1 MTFAQPDPNMR
12 FLHGGG
18 EMGKSIRNK
27 DWTKTSLGS
36 PHTWPQSLKTTL
48 SIILNSGHPMLLWW
62 GPDLICF
69 YNDSSQP
76 ILLGNSSHQQI
87 LGLMG
92 KNTGITDWNYIEP
105 LIEKVLD
112 SGEPIFANGQ
122 ISQFAG
128 LSKEKNIYL
137 RFCYSAVTDESGK
150 PGGVLM
156 TCTEVAE
163 TPVIY
168 NSPEEKNEEN
178 LNSGIEQIF
187 PVQADRDRSVAT
199 EMEVS
204 EKHAAPEDL
213 EENDQKLNIVVAASD
228 LAVWELNLKTRV
240 AKYSNRYLEIFGYP
254 KGTVLTHQQILQ
266 HLHPDDLPIREKA
279 FEEAFSS
286 GILHYEARLI
296 WNDKSLHW
304 IEGKGKVFFAEDGTP
319 THLIGTL
326 RDITEE
332 KNYQKDLEEREQKFR
347 LLADSMP
354 QHVWTSDS
362 QGNLNYYNK
371 AVFEYSG
378 LNLEEFQK
386 NGWMQIVHPDDREE
400 NMKQWAESV
409 ATGADFLFEHRFRK
423 HTGEYRWQLSRA
435 IPQRDQAG
443 AIRMWVGTSTDIQDQ
458 KYFAKELENQV
469 LNRTR
474 ELEQLNEDLKKSEER
489 YHLMVEEVQDYAIL
503 YLNREG
509 VVENW
514 NAGAE
519 KIKGYRADEIVGRNF
534 STFYTDGDR
543 KDGLPGKLLNL
554 ALKTGRAVQEG
565 WRVRKDGSFFWASV
579 VITAVHNQ
587 AKEVIGF
594 SKVTHD
600 LTEKKEASDRLIKNA
615 AELEQKNADLKKMN
629 KELEAFAYI
638 SSHDLQ
644 EPLRKIQT
652 FATRI
657 AAKELEN
664 LSEYGKDYFARMQKA
679 AARMQTLIDDLL
691 AYSRTT
697 TTERKYESADLK
709 EIVDEVKKDLQEELQ
724 QKSASIEVGEMC
736 TIEIIPFQFR
746 QLLYNLIGNSL
757 KFSTAD
763 RDPYIKIESRIADGS
778 KFKNDNLSD
787 EIKYCHIRIADN
799 GIGFEQQYSEKI
811 FELFQRLH
819 NRTHYEGTGIGLAIV
834 KKIVDNHCGV
844 IMAKG
849 EVNKGATFDIYLPV
863 Y

>member
-1 MTFAQPDPNMR
+1 MTFAQPDPNIR
-12 FLHGGG
+12 FLSGGG
-18 EMGKSIRNK
+18 EMGKLIRNK

-48 SIILNSGHPMLLWW
+48 SIILNSGYPMLLWW

-69 YNDSSQP
+69 YNDSYQP
-76 ILLGNSSHQQI
+76 ILLSNGSHQQI
-87 LGLMG
+87 LGLTG
-92 KNTGITDWNYIEP
+92 KNAGIAYWNHIEP
-105 LIEKVLD
+105 SIEKVLV
-112 SGEPIFANGQ
+112 SGEPIFADRQ
-122 ISQFAG
+122 INQFDG
-128 LSKEKNIYL
+128 LSKEENIYQ
-137 RFCYSAVTDESGK
+137 RFCYCAVTDESGK

-156 TCTEVAE
+156 TCTEATE
-163 TPVIY
+163 TPVIRK
-168 NSPEEKNEEN
+168 NPEGKNGEN
-178 LNSGIEQIF
+178 LNSGIKQIF
-187 PVQADRDRSVAT
+187 PVQADRDRLIAA
-199 EMEVS
+199 EMEAS
-204 EKHAAPEDL
+204 EKRAAREDL

-228 LAVWELNLKTRV
+228 LAVWELNLKTRE
-240 AKYSNRYLEIFGYP
+240 AKYSDRYLEILGYP

-279 FEEAFSS
+279 FEDAFSS
-286 GILHYEARLI
+286 GILHYQSRLI

-304 IEGKGKVFFAEDGTP
+304 IEGKGKVFFGDDGSP
-319 THLIGTL
+319 THMIGTL
-326 RDITEE
+326 RDITDE
-332 KNYQKDLEEREQKFR
+332 KNYQKGLEEREQKFR

-354 QHVWTSDS
+354 QHIWTSDTE
-362 QGNLNYYNK
+362 GNLNYYNNS
-371 AVFEYSG
+371 VFEYSG
-378 LNLEEFQK
+378 LNLEEIQK
-386 NGWMQIVHPDDREE
+386 NGWMHIVHPDDREE
-400 NMKQWAESV
+400 NIRRWTESIV
-409 ATGADFLFEHRFRK
+409 TGKNFLFEHRFRK

-435 IPQRDQAG
+435 IPQRDENG
-443 AIRMWVGTSTDIQDQ
+443 SIRMWVGTSTDIQDQ
-458 KYFAKELENQV
+458 KYFARELENQV

-489 YHLMVEEVQDYAIL
+489 YHLMVDEVQDYAIL

-509 VVENW
+509 MVENW

-534 STFYTDGDR
+534 STFYTDDDL

-565 WRVRKDGSFFWASV
+565 WRVRKDGSFFWANV

-615 AELEQKNADLKKMN
+615 AELAQKNADLNKMN

-664 LSEYGKDYFARMQKA
+664 LSEYGRDYFARMQNA

-697 TTERKYESADLK
+697 STERKYESSDLK
-709 EIVDEVKKDLQEELQ
+709 EIIDEIKTDLQEELQ
-724 QKSASIEVGEMC
+724 QKHANIEVGEMC
-736 TIEIIPFQFR
+736 TIDIIPFQFR

-757 KFSTAD
+757 KFSSAD
-763 RDPYIKIESRIADGS
+763 RAPHIQIESKISHGS
-778 KFKNDNLSD
+778 KFKSERLSD
-787 EIKYCHIRIADN
+787 EIRYCHISIADN
-799 GIGFEQQYSEKI
+799 GIGFEQQYGEKI

-819 NRTHYEGTGIGLAIV
+819 NRSSYEGTGIGLAIV
-834 KKIVDNHCGV
+834 KKIVDNHHGV
-844 IMAKG
+844 IMARG
-849 EVNKGATFDIYLPV
+849 EVDKGATFDIYLPV
-863 Y
+863 S